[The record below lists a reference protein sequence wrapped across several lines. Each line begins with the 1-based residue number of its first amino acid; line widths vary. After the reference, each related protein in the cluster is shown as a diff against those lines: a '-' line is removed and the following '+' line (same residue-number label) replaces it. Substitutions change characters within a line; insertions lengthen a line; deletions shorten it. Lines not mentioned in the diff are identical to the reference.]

1 MSAEFSYTL
10 INGWSRTAVGETP
23 GLIGLKSEE
32 RLLLLSSGSMTLD
45 LELLSAKA
53 VEVELKYSGKA
64 LLGSEDAAY
73 LNEDAGKEA
82 IERVAW
88 LTVGQK
94 RLVFAHTLIPLDRI
108 QKSLL
113 KALESRAREPIG
125 TVLRSKKIPFQKE
138 NIEVGVLR
146 CEQAAADLNIAA
158 STPLVSRRYIL
169 FDRKKS
175 GRWTI
180 KALVTEIF
188 SPVLIPFR
196 EASQP

>member
-10 INGWSRTAVGETP
+10 INGWSRTAAGETP
-23 GLIGLKSEE
+23 GLNGLKSEE

-64 LLGSEDAAY
+64 LLGSEAAAY
-73 LNEDAGKEA
+73 LNEDAGMEA

-94 RLVFAHTLIPLDRI
+94 RLVFAYTLIPLDRI

-113 KALESRAREPIG
+113 NALESRAREPIG

-138 NIEVGVLR
+138 NIEVGVLT
-146 CEQAAADLNIAA
+146 CAPAAMDLGIAA
-158 STPLVSRRYIL
+158 STPPVSRRYIL

-196 EASQP
+196 AANQP

>member
-1 MSAEFSYTL
+1 M
-10 INGWSRTAVGETP
+10 GETQA
-23 GLIGLKSEE
+23 LVGLKSEE

-45 LELLSAKA
+45 LELLLGGR
-53 VEVELKYSGKA
+53 VEAELKYSG
-64 LLGSEDAAY
+64 LTSLMDEPAAY

-82 IERVAW
+82 VERVAW
-88 LTVGQK
+88 LTVERK

-113 KALESRAREPIG
+113 KALESRAGEPIG
-125 TVLRSKKIPFQKE
+125 KVLRSKNVPFQKE

-146 CEQAAADLNIAA
+146 CAPAALDLGIDGA
-158 STPLVSRRYIL
+158 TPLVSRRYIL

-180 KALVTEIF
+180 KALVTEVF
-188 SPVLIPFR
+188 SPDVIPFR
-196 EASQP
+196 AAKQP

>member
-10 INGWSRTAVGETP
+10 INGWSRPSVGETP
-23 GLIGLKSEE
+23 GLIGLKPEE

-45 LELLSAKA
+45 LELLSGKA

-64 LLGSEDAAY
+64 SLGSEAAAY

-82 IERVAW
+82 VERVAW
-88 LTVGQK
+88 LTVEQK
-94 RLVFAHTLIPLDRI
+94 RLVFAYTLIPLDRI

-138 NIEVGVLR
+138 NIEVGVLS
-146 CEQAAADLNIAA
+146 CAPAALDLGIDA

-196 EASQP
+196 AANQP